1 MGSSSYFD
9 FSSVDW
15 TEMGSATWET
25 IWVTLVS
32 VLFTAIIG
40 CLIGLLLFET
50 KDSKRKGIQVVN
62 WLVSLFVNVFR
73 SIPYIIL
80 IVVLIPFTNTLVHT
94 IVGPVAAL
102 PSLILSA
109 APFFGRIVEMSFREI
124 DQGVLEAA
132 EAMGAS
138 HWTII
143 FKVLLPE
150 SLPALVSGLTVTA
163 ISLVGY
169 TAMAG
174 AIGAGGLGALAY
186 NNGFLQYN
194 GTIILV
200 ATILIVLFVF
210 VLQWI
215 GDLLVKIIDKRVV

>member
-50 KDSKRKGIQVVN
+50 KDSKSKGIQVVN

-109 APFFGRIVEMSFREI
+109 APFFGRIVDMSFRRSRSSRS
-124 DQGVLEAA
+124 DGCKPLDNY
-132 EAMGAS
+132 
-138 HWTII
+138 
-143 FKVLLPE
+143 L
-150 SLPALVSGLTVTA
+150 
-163 ISLVGY
+163 
-169 TAMAG
+169 
-174 AIGAGGLGALAY
+174 
-186 NNGFLQYN
+186 
-194 GTIILV
+194 
-200 ATILIVLFVF
+200 
-210 VLQWI
+210 
-215 GDLLVKIIDKRVV
+215 

>member
-1 MGSSSYFD
+1 
-9 FSSVDW
+9 
-15 TEMGSATWET
+15 
-25 IWVTLVS
+25 
-32 VLFTAIIG
+32 
-40 CLIGLLLFET
+40 LIGLLLFET
-50 KDSKRKGIQVVN
+50 KDSKSKGIQVVN